1 MGNKVNFIG
10 IPLDNL
16 SMSET
21 LDRIEN
27 SITINKQIHHC
38 VINAGKI
45 VKMQS
50 DEKLQESVISSDI
63 INADGMSVVWAA
75 RFLGHEI
82 KERVAG
88 IDLMDNLIRLA
99 HKKNYK
105 CFFLGAKEQV
115 VKKIVNHYSEKY
127 SNKII
132 AGYRNGYFDNNEEKI
147 LIDQII
153 KSKANLLFVAMTSPK
168 KEIFLNKYKIELK
181 SVNLIMGVGGSFDVI
196 SGEVKRAPL
205 FMQKIG
211 LEWFYR
217 FIQEP
222 RRMWKRYLI
231 GNLKFI
237 IIIFKARF
245 FDYHFAPTEIFK
257 NKIK

>member
-1 MGNKVNFIG
+1 MGSKVNFIG

-21 LDRIEN
+21 LDKIDY
-27 SITINKQIHHC
+27 SIFSNKQIHHC
-38 VINAGKI
+38 VINAGKV

-50 DEKLQESVISSDI
+50 DKKLHESIISSDI
-63 INADGMSVVWAA
+63 INADGMSIVWAA
-75 RFLGHEI
+75 RFLGHDI

-88 IDLMDNLIRLA
+88 IDLMDNLVGLA
-99 HKKNYK
+99 HKKKYK

-115 VKKIVNHYSEKY
+115 VKKIVNHYSDKY
-127 SNKII
+127 SNKVI
-132 AGYRNGYFDNNEEKI
+132 AGYRNGYFDNNEEKS
-147 LIDQII
+147 LVDQII

-168 KEIFLNKYKIELK
+168 KEIFLNKYKIELE

-196 SGEVKRAPL
+196 SGKVKRAPL

-217 FIQEP
+217 FVQEP
-222 RRMWKRYLI
+222 NRMWRRYLI
-231 GNLKFI
+231 GNFKFI
-237 IIIFKARF
+237 IIVFKARF
-245 FDYHFAPTEIFK
+245 FKSLK
-257 NKIK
+257 NNLL

>member
-1 MGNKVNFIG
+1 MRNRVNFIG

-21 LDRIEN
+21 LNRIDN
-27 SITINKQIHHC
+27 AIVNNKQIHHC
-38 VINAGKI
+38 VINAGKV
-45 VKMQS
+45 VKMQN
-50 DEKLQESVISSDI
+50 DKKLQESVVSSDI

-88 IDLMDNLIRLA
+88 IDLMDNLVELA
-99 HKKNYK
+99 HKKKYN
-105 CFFLGAKEQV
+105 CFFLGAREKV
-115 VKKIVNHYSEKY
+115 VKKIVDHYSNKY
-127 SNKII
+127 SNQVI
-132 AGYRNGYFDNNEEKI
+132 AGYRNGYFDIEEEKI
-147 LIDQII
+147 IIDQII
-153 KSKANLLFVAMTSPK
+153 KSRPNFLFVAMTSPK
-168 KEIFLNKYKIELK
+168 KEIFLNKYKAKLK

-196 SGEVKRAPL
+196 SGVVNRAPL

-217 FIQEP
+217 FAQEP
-222 RRMWKRYLI
+222 GRMWKRYLI

-245 FDYHFAPTEIFK
+245 FK
-257 NKIK
+257 S

>member
-1 MGNKVNFIG
+1 MVNRVNFIG

-16 SMSET
+16 TMSET

-27 SITINKQIHHC
+27 SIFSNKQIHHC
-38 VINAGKI
+38 VINAGKV
-45 VKMQS
+45 VKMQT
-50 DEKLQESVISSDI
+50 DKKLQESVISSDI
-63 INADGMSVVWAA
+63 INADGMSIVWAA

-88 IDLMDNLIRLA
+88 IDLMDNLVGLA
-99 HKKNYK
+99 HKKKYT
-105 CFFLGAKEQV
+105 CFFLGAKNHV
-115 VKKIVNHYSEKY
+115 VKKIVDHYSDMY
-127 SNKII
+127 SNQVI

-147 LIDQII
+147 LVDQII

-168 KEIFLNKYKIELK
+168 KEIFLNKYKIELQ

-217 FIQEP
+217 FVQQP
-222 RRMWKRYLI
+222 RRMWKRYLF

-245 FDYHFAPTEIFK
+245 FK
-257 NKIK
+257 S

>member
-1 MGNKVNFIG
+1 MGNRVDFIG

-21 LDRIEN
+21 LDKIED
-27 SITINKQIHHC
+27 SILNNKQIHHC
-38 VINAGKI
+38 VINAGKV

-50 DEKLQESVISSDI
+50 DEKLQDSVINSDI
-63 INADGMSVVWAA
+63 INADGMSIVWAA
-75 RFLGHEI
+75 RLMGLEI

-88 IDLMDNLIRLA
+88 IDLMDNLVGLA
-99 HKKNYK
+99 YKKNYN
-105 CFFLGAKEQV
+105 CFFLGAREQV
-115 VKKIVNHYSEKY
+115 VTKIVDHYSDKY
-127 SNKII
+127 SSHVI
-132 AGYRNGYFDNNEEKI
+132 AGYRNGYFDSEEEKI
-147 LIDQII
+147 IIDQII
-153 KSKANLLFVAMTSPK
+153 KSKPNFLFVAMTSPK
-168 KEIFLNKYKIELK
+168 KEIFLNKYKAKLK

-217 FIQEP
+217 FAQEP
-222 RRMWKRYLI
+222 GRMWKRYLI

-245 FDYHFAPTEIFK
+245 FK
-257 NKIK
+257 S

>member
-1 MGNKVNFIG
+1 MGNRVNFIG

-21 LDRIEN
+21 IDKIEN
-27 SITINKQIHHC
+27 SIFNNKQIHHC
-38 VINAGKI
+38 VINAGKV

-50 DEKLQESVISSDI
+50 DKKLQESVISSDV
-63 INADGMSVVWAA
+63 INADGMSVVWAV
-75 RFLGHEI
+75 RFLGHKI

-88 IDLMDNLIRLA
+88 IDLMENLVELA

-105 CFFLGAKEQV
+105 CFFLGAREQV
-115 VKKIVNHYSEKY
+115 VKKIVDHYSDKY
-127 SNKII
+127 SNQVI
-132 AGYRNGYFDNNEEKI
+132 AGYRNGYFDIEEEKMI
-147 LIDQII
+147 IDQII
-153 KSKANLLFVAMTSPK
+153 KSRPNFLFVAMTSPK
-168 KEIFLNKYKIELK
+168 KEIFLNKYKAKLK

-217 FIQEP
+217 FVQEP

-231 GNLKFI
+231 GNFKFM

-245 FDYHFAPTEIFK
+245 FKT
-257 NKIK
+257 

>member
-1 MGNKVNFIG
+1 MENRVDFLG
-10 IPLDNL
+10 IPLDNI

-27 SITINKQIHHC
+27 AISSKKQIHHC
-38 VINAGKI
+38 VINAGKV
-45 VKMQS
+45 VKMRS
-50 DEKLQESVISSDI
+50 NKKLQESVISSDI
-63 INADGMSVVWAA
+63 INADGMSIVWAA

-88 IDLMDNLIRLA
+88 IDLMDNLVKLA

-105 CFFLGAKEQV
+105 CYFLGATEKV
-115 VKKIVNHYSEKY
+115 VKKIVDHYSGKY
-127 SNKII
+127 SNQVIS
-132 AGYRNGYFDNNEEKI
+132 GFRNGYFDTEEEKI
-147 LIDQII
+147 IINQIV
-153 KSKANLLFVAMTSPK
+153 KSRPNFLFVAMTSPK
-168 KEIFLNKYKIELK
+168 KEIFLNKYKAKLK

-217 FIQEP
+217 FAQEP
-222 RRMWKRYLI
+222 VRMWRRYLI
-231 GNLKFI
+231 GNLKFL

-245 FDYHFAPTEIFK
+245 FK
-257 NKIK
+257 S

>member
-88 IDLMDNLIRLA
+88 IDLMDNLVGLA
-99 HKKNYK
+99 HKNNYK

-115 VKKIVNHYSEKY
+115 VNKIVDYYSNKY
-127 SNKII
+127 SNQVI
-132 AGYRNGYFDNNEEKI
+132 AGYRNGYFDVNEEKI
-147 LIDQII
+147 IVDQII
-153 KSKANLLFVAMTSPK
+153 KSKANLLFVAITSPK
-168 KEIFLNKYKIELK
+168 KEVFLNKYKIELK

-237 IIIFKARF
+237 IIIFKAKF
-245 FDYHFAPTEIFK
+245 FKSKK
-257 NKIK
+257 NNLL

>member
-1 MGNKVNFIG
+1 MKNRVNFIG

-27 SITINKQIHHC
+27 SIVNNNQIHHC
-38 VINAGKI
+38 VINAGKV
-45 VKMQS
+45 VKMQN
-50 DEKLQESVISSDI
+50 DKKLQESVVSSDI

-88 IDLMDNLIRLA
+88 IDLMDNLVELA
-99 HKKNYK
+99 HKKKYN
-105 CFFLGAKEQV
+105 CFFLGAREKV
-115 VKKIVNHYSEKY
+115 VKKIVDHYSNKY
-127 SNKII
+127 SNQVI
-132 AGYRNGYFDNNEEKI
+132 AGYRNGYFDIEEEKI
-147 LIDQII
+147 IIDQII
-153 KSKANLLFVAMTSPK
+153 KSRPNFLFVAMTSPK
-168 KEIFLNKYKIELK
+168 KEIFLNKYKAKLK

-196 SGEVKRAPL
+196 SGVVNRAPL

-217 FIQEP
+217 FAQEP
-222 RRMWKRYLI
+222 GRMWKRYLI

-245 FDYHFAPTEIFK
+245 FK
-257 NKIK
+257 S

>member
-1 MGNKVNFIG
+1 MENRVNFLG

-27 SITINKQIHHC
+27 AIFSNKQIHHC
-38 VINAGKI
+38 VINAGKV

-50 DEKLQESVISSDI
+50 DKKLHESVISSDI

-75 RFLGHEI
+75 RLLGHEI

-88 IDLMDNLIRLA
+88 IDLMDNLVRLA
-99 HKKNYK
+99 HVKKYK
-105 CFFLGAKEQV
+105 CFFFGAKEQV
-115 VKKIVNHYSEKY
+115 VKKIVDQYSKKY

-132 AGYRNGYFDNNEEKI
+132 SGYRHGYFDNKEEKMI
-147 LIDQII
+147 IDQIT
-153 KSKANLLFVAMTSPK
+153 KSKANILFVAMTSPK
-168 KEIFLNKYKIELK
+168 KEIFLNKYKTELK
-181 SVNLIMGVGGSFDVI
+181 SINLIMGVGGSFDVI

-217 FIQEP
+217 FVQEP
-222 RRMWKRYLI
+222 ARMWRRYLI

-237 IIIFKARF
+237 IIIFKAKF
-245 FDYHFAPTEIFK
+245 FK
-257 NKIK
+257 S

>member
-1 MGNKVNFIG
+1 MENKVNFIG
-10 IPLDNL
+10 IPLDNI

-27 SITINKQIHHC
+27 AISSKKQIHHC
-38 VINAGKI
+38 VINAGKV
-45 VKMQS
+45 VKMRS
-50 DEKLQESVISSDI
+50 DKKLQESVINSDI
-63 INADGMSVVWAA
+63 INADGMSIVWAA
-75 RFLGHEI
+75 RLLGHEI

-88 IDLMDNLIRLA
+88 IDLMDNLVGLA
-99 HKKNYK
+99 HEKKYK

-115 VKKIVNHYSEKY
+115 VKKIVDHYSEKY
-127 SNKII
+127 SNQVI
-132 AGYRNGYFDNNEEKI
+132 AGYRNGYFENDQEKI
-147 LIDQII
+147 IIDQII
-153 KSKANLLFVAMTSPK
+153 KSRANLLFVAMTSPK

-196 SGEVKRAPL
+196 SGEVKRAPE

-217 FIQEP
+217 FAQEP
-222 RRMWKRYLI
+222 GRMWRRYLI

-245 FDYHFAPTEIFK
+245 FK
-257 NKIK
+257 S

>member
-1 MGNKVNFIG
+1 MGNRVNFIG

-27 SITINKQIHHC
+27 SIFNNKQIHHC
-38 VINAGKI
+38 VINAGKV

-50 DEKLQESVISSDI
+50 DKKLKESVISSDI
-63 INADGMSVVWAA
+63 INADGMSIVWAA
-75 RFLGHEI
+75 RLMGLEI

-88 IDLMDNLIRLA
+88 IDLMDNLVRLA
-99 HKKNYK
+99 YKKNYN
-105 CFFLGAKEQV
+105 CFFLGAREQV
-115 VKKIVNHYSEKY
+115 VKKIVVHYSDKY
-127 SNKII
+127 SNQII
-132 AGYRNGYFDNNEEKI
+132 TGYRNGYFDIEEEKI
-147 LIDQII
+147 IIDEII
-153 KSKANLLFVAMTSPK
+153 KSRPNFLFVAMTSPK
-168 KEIFLNKYKIELK
+168 KEIFLNKYKEKLK

-217 FIQEP
+217 FVQEP
-222 RRMWKRYLI
+222 VRMWRRYLI

-237 IIIFKARF
+237 IIIFKAKF
-245 FDYHFAPTEIFK
+245 FHILK
-257 NKIK
+257 K